1 MSNIAVDNEI
11 DCSWKINDDDVYI
24 ISIYKNLLLFVS
36 LAKTELNWFG
46 KFWFSIICGSP
57 R

>member
-36 LAKTELNWFG
+36 LAKTELN
-46 KFWFSIICGSP
+46 
-57 R
+57 